1 MKNAALKRLVEKEVN
16 NYIKFLDD
24 RSNIFYLATNSAGKL
39 VKETN
44 FDTLIKKC
52 LDVLAQKSELIV
64 TRMIN
69 GKVGKVMKVTESNL
83 KPNLRGALNN
93 LKNQSA
99 TTNKNKQEKLAKN
112 KEKQVKEAQSSMT
125 GAPAE
130 KGVKGSRSG
139 KYYSEQMEREK
150 RQTEN
155 AQASRLPAR
164 GKKTSE
170 TTALGLKAIKPNN
183 EFSALRASERKRQVP
198 TEYAR
203 RAHERELNAQKELER
218 QNEKEAARQSRA
230 LSIGNKKAKA
240 YAEKEAEKI
249 VNKALTSKSTM
260 DPIWMKV
267 SNLKALNPNIARLK
281 KQASDYYKKIV
292 AREKEQSYKE
302 KHPAKAPAL
311 KRSFPNA
318 YLGTKKKPLSPEE
331 RAEKINKER
340 EAQRA
345 KAKQSGKVEPKT
357 EYKYKPYEKPKS
369 KEQQREETRRMTE
382 AFMKKGGTVKK
393 SKDTYAMVLRKRRN
407 RREDAR
413 ISRLNDMMFYQY
425 IMKPRKYCD
434 VLPAVFTGLVI
445 QLIPLIKMAIMSQV
459 AGMIAKR
466 LLNHCMLAM
475 KNGGADT
482 VTESAINLIKSDL
495 QAFVVQLKK
504 EKSFLLSK
512 VMPIA
517 DKIKA
522 LR

>member
-16 NYIKFLDD
+16 SYIRHLDAHHKEY
-24 RSNIFYLATNSAGKL
+24 YLARNAAGKI
-39 VKETN
+39 
-44 FDTLIKKC
+44 IKSKTANAIIKSC
-52 LDVLAQKSELIV
+52 LDVLLKKADLII
-64 TRMIN
+64 TKMS
-69 GKVGKVMKVTESNL
+69 GDKVAGTIHIKESNL
-83 KPNLRGALNN
+83 TPSQRGELNN
-93 LKNQSA
+93 LRNKIASTDKSKQS
-99 TTNKNKQEKLAKN
+99 E
-112 KEKQVKEAQSSMT
+112 KEKAKEKEINAFT
-125 GAPAE
+125 PKTTAE
-130 KGVKGSRSG
+130 RGVKGVRSG

-170 TTALGLKAIKPNN
+170 TTVLGLKAIKPNN
-183 EFSALRASERKRQVP
+183 EFSALKASERKRQVP
-198 TEYAR
+198 AEYAR
-203 RAHERELNAQKELER
+203 RAKERELNAQKELER

-230 LSIGNKKAKA
+230 LSIGNKKAKK
-240 YAEKEAEKI
+240 YAEEEAEKI
-249 VNKALTSKSTM
+249 VNKALTSKSTL

-281 KQASDYYKKIV
+281 KEANDYYKKIV

-311 KRSFPNA
+311 RRSFPNA
-318 YLGTKKKPLSPEE
+318 YLGTRKKPLDPEE

-357 EYKYKPYEKPKS
+357 EYKYKPFEKPKS

-382 AFMKKGGTVKK
+382 TFLKKGGTVKK

-425 IMKPRKYCD
+425 MMNPRAYRD
-434 VLPAVFTGLVI
+434 VFPAVIVSLVL
-445 QLIPLIKMAIMSQV
+445 QLIPILKAALLSQIG
-459 AGMIAKR
+459 GMITSR
-466 LLNHCMLAM
+466 LLNHCMKLVRS
-475 KNGGADT
+475 GSQETITGSLVD
-482 VTESAINLIKSDL
+482 LIKSDSIK
-495 QAFVVQLKK
+495 FVNQLKK
-504 EKSFLLSK
+504 EGSYLAGNAQG
-512 VMPIA
+512 VV

-522 LR
+522 LRAS

>member
-44 FDTLIKKC
+44 FDNLIKKC
-52 LDVLAQKSELIV
+52 LDVLAKKSELIV

-69 GKVGKVMKVTESNL
+69 GKVGKVMKVKETDL
-83 KPNLRGALNN
+83 KPNLRGMLNN
-93 LKNQSA
+93 LKNQSS
-99 TTNKNKQEKLAKN
+99 TTDKDKQLK
-112 KEKQVKEAQSSMT
+112 KEKAKEKEINSFTPKTS
-125 GAPAE
+125 E
-130 KGVKGSRSG
+130 VERGVKGVRSG

-164 GKKTSE
+164 GKKTGK
-170 TTALGLKAIKPNN
+170 TTVLGLKAIKPNN
-183 EFSALRASERKRQVP
+183 EFSALRSSERKRQVP
-198 TEYAR
+198 SEYAKR
-203 RAHERELNAQKELER
+203 GLERELKAQMELER

-230 LSIGNKKAKA
+230 LSIGNKKAKK
-240 YAEKEAEKI
+240 YAEEEAEKI
-249 VNKALTSKSTM
+249 VNKALTSKNTM

-267 SNLKALNPNIARLK
+267 SNLKALNPNIAKLK
-281 KQASDYYKKIV
+281 KQANDYYKKIV

-318 YLGTKKKPLSPEE
+318 YLGTKKKPLDPEE

-357 EYKYKPYEKPKS
+357 EYKYKPFEKPKS
-369 KEQQREETRRMTE
+369 KEQQREETKRMTE
-382 AFMKKGGTVKK
+382 VFMKKGGTVKK

-425 IMKPRKYCD
+425 MMNPRAYRD
-434 VLPAVFTGLVI
+434 VFPAVIIGLVLK
-445 QLIPLIKMAIMSQV
+445 LIPILKAALLSQIG
-459 AGMIAKR
+459 GMITSR
-466 LLNHCMLAM
+466 LLNHCMKLIRS
-475 KNGGADT
+475 GSQETITGSLVD
-482 VTESAINLIKSDL
+482 LIKSDSIK
-495 QAFVVQLKK
+495 FVNQLKK
-504 EKSFLLSK
+504 EGSYLAENAQG
-512 VMPIA
+512 VV